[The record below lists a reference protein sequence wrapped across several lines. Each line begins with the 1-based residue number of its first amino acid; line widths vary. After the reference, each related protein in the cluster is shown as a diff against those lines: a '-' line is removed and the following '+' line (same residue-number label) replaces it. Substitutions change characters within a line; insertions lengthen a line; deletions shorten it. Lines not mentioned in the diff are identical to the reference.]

1 MTMHRLLWGGGV
13 LWYITVTLWT
23 KISANADWGP
33 RSRVWACKTL
43 WSAYHLHEWKFVTT
57 HVCRV
62 GSKYPPQPIT
72 CLIQSFRIIRKLL
85 TPLSVHAGSIFLFF
99 LGGGVSPIFSLSHN
113 IFVSSG
119 LLQNFRKVTT
129 GFWKVRPGERR
140 ERERR
145 EKKRNVILDTKQPHS
160 EAWHIIVMTNVSYL
174 VPAKL
179 LTAEIEATWLQ
190 LIISWYDIIH

>member
-1 MTMHRLLWGGGV
+1 M
-13 LWYITVTLWT
+13 
-23 KISANADWGP
+23 
-33 RSRVWACKTL
+33 
-43 WSAYHLHEWKFVTT
+43 
-57 HVCRV
+57 
-62 GSKYPPQPIT
+62 
-72 CLIQSFRIIRKLL
+72 
-85 TPLSVHAGSIFLFF
+85 
-99 LGGGVSPIFSLSHN
+99 
-113 IFVSSG
+113 SSG